1 MFWIDKLSL
10 AVLSAN
16 NELADSV
23 AESISENVDIVS
35 WSTIQQYL
43 VDKTPLVIDFLLK
56 LIIAVI
62 VLLVGTRIIKLIRRL
77 VRKVL
82 KKSNMDQG
90 LQQFLDHLL
99 NVALYF
105 FLIMIVLGK
114 FGITASS
121 VIAIIGSVGLSVG
134 LALQGTLSNFAGGV
148 LILLLKPF
156 KVGDYIKE
164 DTNGNEGTVS
174 EIQLFYTKLV
184 TIDNKTVVLPNG
196 TLSNSSLT
204 NYTYQDK
211 RMVDIKVGVS
221 YDADLKKAKEVI
233 AKVASLDPARLPQEE
248 MNVFVAQLADS
259 CVLIGVRIWV
269 ATDDYWNAMWRMKEE
284 IKYALDE
291 NGIEIPYPQMNVTVQ
306 EKQLS
311 ESHKNK

>member
-1 MFWIDKLSL
+1 MFWLDKLSL
-10 AVLSAN
+10 AVLTADH
-16 NELADSV
+16 EIADSV
-23 AESISENVDIVS
+23 AESISENVDIIS

-43 VDKTPLVIDFLLK
+43 VDKAPLVIDFLMK

-62 VLLVGTRIIKLIRRL
+62 VLLIGTRIIKLIRRL

-156 KVGDYIKE
+156 KIGDYIKE

-196 TLSNSSLT
+196 ALSNSSLT
-204 NYTYQDK
+204 NYTHQDK

-221 YDADLKKAKEVI
+221 YEADLKKAKEVI
-233 AKVASLDPARLPQEE
+233 ETVARQDPARLPREE

-269 ATDDYWNAMWRMKEE
+269 ATDDYWTAMWRMTEE

-291 NGIEIPYPQMNVTVQ
+291 NGIEIPYPQMNVTIQ
-306 EKQLS
+306 EKYPEETL
-311 ESHKNK
+311 KNK